1 MKGSCI
7 ILAFFLAGV
16 LLGRCDVVPDAIARG
31 DLASWALYLLLFV
44 VGMGIGFDTQS
55 WRILRELHI
64 KVALVPLAV
73 MAGTFGG
80 ATLAW
85 LLLGDMPLRDVL
97 GVGAGFGYYSLSSL
111 MISRLGDAALGSVA
125 LLANITRELTT
136 LLATPLLVRVFG
148 GLAPVAAGGAT
159 SMDTCLPVI
168 ARYAGERC
176 GIVAVFSGMVLT
188 VAVPVLVSAIFSW

>member
-7 ILAFFLAGV
+7 ILCFFLAGV
-16 LLGRCDVVPDAIARG
+16 LVGRLYIVPDAIARG

-44 VGMGIGFDTQS
+44 VGMGIGFDTRS

-80 ATLAW
+80 AAMAW
-85 LLLGDMPLRDVL
+85 LALGDMPLRDVL
-97 GVGAGFGYYSLSSL
+97 GVGAGFGYYSLSSI
-111 MISRLGDAALGSVA
+111 MITRMGDAALGSVA

-136 LLATPLLVRVFG
+136 LLATPLLVRAFG

-159 SMDTCLPVI
+159 AMDTCLPVI

-188 VAVPVLVSAIFSW
+188 VAVPLLISVIFSW